1 MAMKKR
7 CIYIVA
13 LLLCF
18 GGSMTSC
25 SCSPESIAKRDAM
38 EMNRAIDKCDADA
51 MDKAERRSEKHL
63 DKYRNDMDKYFRYVD
78 TYKKYLY

>member
-1 MAMKKR
+1 
-7 CIYIVA
+7 
-13 LLLCF
+13 
-18 GGSMTSC
+18 
-25 SCSPESIAKRDAM
+25 
-38 EMNRAIDKCDADA
+38 MNRAIDKCDADA